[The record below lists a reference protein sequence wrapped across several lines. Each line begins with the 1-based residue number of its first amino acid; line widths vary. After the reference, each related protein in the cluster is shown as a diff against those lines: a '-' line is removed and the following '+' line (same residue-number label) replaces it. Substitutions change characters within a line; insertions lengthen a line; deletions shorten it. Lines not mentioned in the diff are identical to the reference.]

1 VVADLHKMDEGRGT
15 LSLYLNHEGGI
26 MDDVIINKT
35 EDHLYVVSNAG
46 CSDKI
51 TKHLN
56 NHMKDWKDKDVAL
69 EFIDNG
75 LIALQGPL
83 SHEVITRGSNLDVAG
98 MSFMQSRVGV
108 NLFGVEGCTV
118 VRCGYTGEDGF
129 EISVPRNKAVE
140 LADKLL
146 GNDQVE
152 LAGLGARDSLR
163 LEAGLCLYGNDMD
176 ETKTPVEAS
185 LLWCVAKSR
194 RQRRDFPGAD
204 KVLQQLKDKPKTK
217 RVGLVVEK
225 GIARSGAV
233 VVDESGCEVG
243 EITSGCPSPS
253 SGKNIAMAYIPT
265 QLSQIGTNVGVK
277 VRKRVLQARVVR
289 MPFVPANH
297 YFAK

>member
-1 VVADLHKMDEGRGT
+1 
-15 LSLYLNHEGGI
+15 
-26 MDDVIINKT
+26 
-35 EDHLYVVSNAG
+35 
-46 CSDKI
+46 
-51 TKHLN
+51 
-56 NHMKDWKDKDVAL
+56 
-69 EFIDNG
+69 
-75 LIALQGPL
+75 
-83 SHEVITRGSNLDVAG
+83 LDVAG